1 MTIKEF
7 HWNRSFTALRYP
19 NYRLWFYGQLVSLF
33 GTWMQTTAQGYLIFQ
48 LTHSPAYLGDITF
61 AAELPSWM
69 FIMYAGVI
77 ADRLPRR
84 MLLLAAQTAMM
95 LLAFAL
101 AALTFAGIAQPWHIL
116 ALAFGVGV
124 ANAFDAPTRLSFT
137 LEMVDREDL
146 TNAIALNS
154 AMFYGAMALGPALG
168 GLIYAWLG
176 PAWCFAI
183 NGLSY
188 LAVIVALWRMRL
200 KPTPP
205 KAERASAL
213 TDMREGVRYVTSEP
227 IIRALTVVLSALTL
241 FGIQFAMLLPA
252 WAVSVLGGDEKTN
265 GLLQSA
271 RGIGA
276 LLGALGIAAL
286 GRFTYKGRLLT
297 IGSFAFPL
305 ALLVFSM
312 TRAMSSSLAMLSG
325 VGMTFVLI
333 MNLGNALIQ
342 VNAPDDL
349 RGRVMGMYSFLL
361 FGFAPIGGLISGFL
375 AEHIGVSLTI
385 ALDAG
390 VCLLAAALTW
400 FVFPC
405 LRRAE

>member
-1 MTIKEF
+1 MAIKEF
-7 HWNRSFTALRYP
+7 HWKHSFAALQYP

-48 LTHSPAYLGDITF
+48 LTHSPAYLGYITF
-61 AAELPSWM
+61 AAGLPSWM

-84 MLLLAAQTAMM
+84 MLMLATQTAMM

-101 AALTFAGIAQPWHIL
+101 AALTFAGIVQPWHIL

-124 ANAFDAPTRLSFT
+124 ANAFDAPTRQSFT
-137 LEMVDREDL
+137 LEMVEREDL
-146 TNAIALNS
+146 TNAIALNG
-154 AMFYGAMALGPALG
+154 AMFHGAMAIGPALG
-168 GLIYAWLG
+168 GVIYAWLG

-188 LAVIVALWRMRL
+188 FAVIVALWQMRL
-200 KPTPP
+200 KPMPP

-213 TDMREGVRYVTSEP
+213 TDMREGFQYVISEP

-241 FGIQFAMLLPA
+241 FGIQFTMLLPA
-252 WAVSVLGGDEKTN
+252 WAVSILGGDEKTN

-286 GRFTYKGRLLT
+286 GRFAYKGRLLT
-297 IGSFAFPL
+297 VGSFVFPL

-312 TRAMSSSLAMLSG
+312 TRAALSSLVMLAG
-325 VGMTFVLI
+325 VGVAFVLI

-342 VNAPDDL
+342 VNVPDHL

-361 FGFAPIGGLISGFL
+361 FGLAPIGGLISGFL
-375 AEHIGVSLTI
+375 AEHVGVSLTI

>member
-7 HWNRSFTALRYP
+7 HWKRSFAALQYP

-48 LTHSPAYLGDITF
+48 LTHSPAYLGYITF
-61 AAELPSWM
+61 AAGLPSWM

-77 ADRLPRR
+77 ADRMPRR

-95 LLAFAL
+95 LLAFVL

-116 ALAFGVGV
+116 TLAFGVGV
-124 ANAFDAPTRLSFT
+124 ANAFDAPTRQSFT
-137 LEMVDREDL
+137 LEMVEREDL
-146 TNAIALNS
+146 TNAIALNG
-154 AMFYGAMALGPALG
+154 AMFHGAMALGPALG
-168 GLIYAWLG
+168 GVIYAWLG

-213 TDMREGVRYVTSEP
+213 ADMREGFRYVISEP
-227 IIRALTVVLSALTL
+227 IIRALTVELSALTL

-252 WAVSVLGGDEKTN
+252 WAVSILGGDEKTN

-271 RGIGA
+271 RGIGS

-286 GRFTYKGRLLT
+286 GRFAYKGRLLT
-297 IGSFAFPL
+297 VGAFALPL

-312 TRAMSSSLAMLSG
+312 TRAVPTSLVMLAG
-325 VGMTFVLI
+325 VGVAFVLI

-342 VNAPDDL
+342 VNVPDHL

-375 AEHIGVSLTI
+375 AEHVGVSLTI

>member
-7 HWNRSFTALRYP
+7 HWKRSFAALQYP

-48 LTHSPAYLGDITF
+48 LTHSPAYLGYITF
-61 AAELPSWM
+61 AAGLPSWM

-77 ADRLPRR
+77 ADRMPRR

-95 LLAFAL
+95 LLAFVL

-116 ALAFGVGV
+116 TLAFGVGV
-124 ANAFDAPTRLSFT
+124 ANAFDAPTRQSFT
-137 LEMVDREDL
+137 LEMVEREDL
-146 TNAIALNS
+146 TNAIALNG
-154 AMFYGAMALGPALG
+154 AMFHGAMALGPALG
-168 GLIYAWLG
+168 GVIYAWLG

-213 TDMREGVRYVTSEP
+213 TDMREGFQYVISEP
-227 IIRALTVVLSALTL
+227 IIRALTVELSALTL

-252 WAVSVLGGDEKTN
+252 WAVSILGGDEKTN

-271 RGIGA
+271 RGIGS

-286 GRFTYKGRLLT
+286 GRFAYKGRLLT
-297 IGSFAFPL
+297 VGAFALPL

-312 TRAMSSSLAMLSG
+312 TRAVPTSLVMLAG
-325 VGMTFVLI
+325 VGVAFVLI

-342 VNAPDDL
+342 VNVPDHL